1 MSKSLKHNIKT
12 INEVSV
18 MKLFKK
24 LLSTGI
30 AALLAVAFFSTSAIA
45 QERGNEEARVSP
57 NATVSQTIGTTQVSI
72 TYGRPSV
79 NDRTIFGGLEAFG
92 EVWRT
97 GANESTAITFSDDV
111 MIEGEKVEAGTYSL
125 YSVPGEDEWTII
137 INSKLS
143 WGTQYDK
150 SADVLR
156 VQVEPQTGQQVE
168 QFMIYF
174 EDVSSNSAEC
184 VLHWDTTKV
193 PFTIEV

>member
-1 MSKSLKHNIKT
+1 
-12 INEVSV
+12 
-18 MKLFKK
+18 MKFFKK

-30 AALLAVAFFSTSAIA
+30 ATLLAVAFFSTSAIA

-57 NATVSQTIGTTQVSI
+57 NATVSQTIGTTEVTL

-79 NDRTIFGGLEAFG
+79 NDRTIFDGLVPFG
-92 EVWRT
+92 QIWRT
-97 GANESTAITFSDDV
+97 GANESTAITFSGDV

-125 YSVPGEDEWTII
+125 YSIPGEDEWTII

-156 VQVEPQTGQQVE
+156 VQVEPETGQKVE

-174 EDVSSNSAEC
+174 EDVTNNSAEC

>member
-1 MSKSLKHNIKT
+1 
-12 INEVSV
+12 
-18 MKLFKK
+18 MKLFKHV
-24 LLSTGI
+24 LSTGF
-30 AALLAVAFFSTSAIA
+30 AALLAVALFSTTATA
-45 QERGNEEARVSP
+45 QERGNDEARVSP
-57 NATVSQTIGTTQVSI
+57 NATVSQTIGTTEVTI

-79 NDRTIFGGLEAFG
+79 NDRTIFDGLVPFG
-92 EVWRT
+92 QVWRT
-97 GANESTAITFSDDV
+97 GANESTAITFSSDV
-111 MIEGEKVEAGTYSL
+111 MIEGETVEAGTYSL

-143 WGTQYDK
+143 WGTQYDQ

-156 VQVEPQTGQQVE
+156 VNVEPETGQEVE

-174 EDVSSNSAEC
+174 ENVSEDSAEC

>member
-1 MSKSLKHNIKT
+1 
-12 INEVSV
+12 
-18 MKLFKK
+18 MKLFKY
-24 LLSTGI
+24 LLTTGI
-30 AALLAVAFFSTSAIA
+30 TALLVVAFFSTSAIA
-45 QERGNEEARVSP
+45 QERGNEEARTSP
-57 NATVSQTIGTTQVSI
+57 NATVSQTIGTTEVTL

-79 NDRTIFGGLEAFG
+79 NERTIFDGLVPFG
-92 EVWRT
+92 QVWRT

-125 YSVPGEDEWTII
+125 YTVPGKDEWTII

-156 VQVEPQTGQQVE
+156 VNVEPENGRQME

-174 EDVSSNSAEC
+174 DNVSENSAEC

>member
-1 MSKSLKHNIKT
+1 MN
-12 INEVSV
+12 
-18 MKLFKK
+18 LFKK
-24 LLSTGI
+24 LLRTGI

-57 NATVSQTIGTTQVSI
+57 NATVSQTIGTTEVTL
-72 TYGRPSV
+72 TYGRPAV
-79 NDRTIFGGLEAFG
+79 NDRTIFDGLVPFG
-92 EVWRT
+92 QVWRT

-174 EDVSSNSAEC
+174 EDVTSNSAEC